1 MPRAPLPATPR
12 PALLS
17 ILRGRLPGIAFVLIA
32 AAIGWN
38 LKSEGSTQGGT
49 QPLPGSID
57 ARGFRPSFVDPASN
71 TPVRY
76 NPCEP
81 IHYVINPTLAPPT
94 AIEDV
99 QTAFAVTAETTGLE
113 FVYDGT
119 TTEIPSPGRSSYQPA
134 RYGQR
139 WAPIVVGWTS
149 GAPFSIT
156 SEVEGASAIAAGGS
170 VYEFNEEGLPV
181 YVTGLAAFDANAELR
196 PGFGGRTWGQAM
208 LHELGHVVGLGHV
221 DDPTSVM
228 NPLIGSRAASWGGSD
243 REGLWAL
250 GMGGACVPAPPL
262 P

>member
-1 MPRAPLPATPR
+1 MPRAVLPATPR
-12 PALLS
+12 PGLLS
-17 ILRGRLPGIAFVLIA
+17 ILRGRLPGIGFVLIA

-38 LKSEGSTQGGT
+38 LKSEGSTRGA
-49 QPLPGSID
+49 QPLPGAID
-57 ARGFRPSFVDPASN
+57 SRGFRPSFVDAESYA
-71 TPVRY
+71 PVRY

-94 AIEDV
+94 AIEDL
-99 QTAFAVTAETTGLE
+99 QTAFTMTGETTGLE

-119 TTEIPSPGRSSYQPA
+119 TNEIPAPDRPSYQPD
-134 RYGQR
+134 RYGER

-149 GAPFSIT
+149 GAPFSVT
-156 SEVEGASAIAAGGS
+156 SEVEGASPIAAGGS
-170 VYEFNEEGLPV
+170 VYEFNEDGLPV
-181 YVTGLAAFDANAELR
+181 YVTGLAAFDANAELS

-208 LHELGHVVGLGHV
+208 LHELGHVVGLGHI

-228 NPLIGSRAASWGGSD
+228 NPLIGSRAASWGGAD

>member
-1 MPRAPLPATPR
+1 MPRAALPATPR
-12 PALLS
+12 PGLLS
-17 ILRGRLPGIAFVLIA
+17 ILRGRLPGIVFVLIA

-38 LKSEGSTQGGT
+38 LKNEGSTQGGT
-49 QPLPGSID
+49 PPLPGAIE

-71 TPVRY
+71 APVRF

-94 AIEDV
+94 AIEDI
-99 QTAFAVTAETTGLE
+99 QTAFAVTAETAGLE

-119 TTEIPSPGRSSYQPA
+119 TSEIPAPDRSSYQPD

-170 VYEFNEEGLPV
+170 VYEFNEDGQPV
-181 YVTGLAAFDANAELR
+181 YVTGLAAFDANADLR
-196 PGFGGRTWGQAM
+196 PGFGGRTWG
-208 LHELGHVVGLGHV
+208 
-221 DDPTSVM
+221 
-228 NPLIGSRAASWGGSD
+228 
-243 REGLWAL
+243 
-250 GMGGACVPAPPL
+250 
-262 P
+262 